1 VFETVLRL
9 VKSCVFR
16 PLDRRQASGHTLR
29 CVRYEPTVIYNLV
42 QPPGIHPVHTIPNN
56 YTMAGKRTV
65 DIRLAFEQYDMIPGP
80 AGKKFQR
87 NLLLNGGS
95 ADTQGFSITDCF
107 LRLDDYAVQNGQPTT
122 MPPPA
127 GVLAAPGAGVPPVPA
142 GNAGQIAAALSA
154 QHAARKARLKQSFTF
169 LTSHISDSS
178 TLELLGDPLSPTLAS
193 VSHGFQD
200 AVLEHVD
207 MVYAAEDRARKGDFD
222 WPADSSDSESTEEI
236 DTAAPRP
243 RNLMPAAVALSAVAL
258 ACIAMWF
265 SAARLILVK
274 LGEALSG
281 ATIALPAGI
290 LTVLIVLLLS
300 ARAGAVGLPYDQAAI
315 AHGRTFDHVERCT
328 PLVERAYDT
337 ADGPASVGIYR
348 MCWDSGCT
356 CYCIPSE
363 DRWMLD
369 HVTDS
374 QPNIGVEVASDAV
387 LVVEAVGLIN
397 STHPPKLVCD
407 SFKIENGVK
416 IATVSAPTMS
426 RVLVTRG
433 LKKTTRL
440 GGVRPARLL
449 DGTFAYFND
458 DNTAGIAD
466 CVRFADGAYTL
477 FDGTRHEIVFR
488 QPTPLDL
495 QTYLRP
501 EMANV
506 GRSSRTPSPV
516 EVHCSLGHCSDRR
529 ISASLIV
536 MDGVDLRSFHF
547 DAALCRG
554 CRLGKT
560 QEANTRITTAP
571 SRGPPLSRNGTVP
584 RPSTSGYNRF
594 GHRIDSD
601 ICTSMPRSWP
611 HGFTA
616 MMNFCDRY
624 SAEFFLSFLLLGE
637 MRASAWGVTRPW
649 LVRSEGRPSGGTPRA
664 CRT

>member
-1 VFETVLRL
+1 MPRRYSATMPFRRFEPGTPRPTQGQLQAARELLERELLETEDADAERADAVTETELVVTDAARATTQQPVPSASRTKLSESQVLR
-9 VKSCVFR
+9 
-16 PLDRRQASGHTLR
+16 
-29 CVRYEPTVIYNLV
+29 
-42 QPPGIHPVHTIPNN
+42 
-56 YTMAGKRTV
+56 
-65 DIRLAFEQYDMIPGP
+65 
-80 AGKKFQR
+80 
-87 NLLLNGGS
+87 
-95 ADTQGFSITDCF
+95 ADTLENTAVISCLNSVRDPSTTTVKDAGGRAAPSASLLALKNREIAMPSVFSSVDFYSEFGSSATEVA
-107 LRLDDYAVQNGQPTT
+107 LPTPQPTT
-122 MPPPA
+122 LGDLPTA
-127 GVLAAPGAGVPPVPA
+127 VLARIVGLAAGADV
-142 GNAGQIAAALSA
+142 L
-154 QHAARKARLKQSFTF
+154 F
-169 LTSHISDSS
+169 
-178 TLELLGDPLSPTLAS
+178 TLAR
-193 VSHGFQD
+193 VSHGFED

-222 WPADSSDSESTEEI
+222 WPADSSDSDSSTEEI
-236 DTAAPRP
+236 DTATPRP
-243 RNLMPAAVALSAVAL
+243 RSLKPAAMALGAVTL

-300 ARAGAVGLPYDQAAI
+300 ARAGAVGLPYDRAAI
-315 AHGRTFDHVERCT
+315 ARHGRTFDYIERCT

-433 LKKTTRL
+433 LKRTTRL

-466 CVRFADGAYTL
+466 CVSGS
-477 FDGTRHEIVFR
+477 
-488 QPTPLDL
+488 P
-495 QTYLRP
+495 
-501 EMANV
+501 MAH
-506 GRSSRTPSPV
+506 TPS
-516 EVHCSLGHCSDRR
+516 STALGMKS
-529 ISASLIV
+529 S
-536 MDGVDLRSFHF
+536 
-547 DAALCRG
+547 
-554 CRLGKT
+554 
-560 QEANTRITTAP
+560 
-571 SRGPPLSRNGTVP
+571 
-584 RPSTSGYNRF
+584 SGSQR
-594 GHRIDSD
+594 
-601 ICTSMPRSWP
+601 C
-611 HGFTA
+611 
-616 MMNFCDRY
+616 
-624 SAEFFLSFLLLGE
+624 
-637 MRASAWGVTRPW
+637 
-649 LVRSEGRPSGGTPRA
+649 
-664 CRT
+664 

>member
-1 VFETVLRL
+1 
-9 VKSCVFR
+9 
-16 PLDRRQASGHTLR
+16 
-29 CVRYEPTVIYNLV
+29 
-42 QPPGIHPVHTIPNN
+42 
-56 YTMAGKRTV
+56 
-65 DIRLAFEQYDMIPGP
+65 
-80 AGKKFQR
+80 
-87 NLLLNGGS
+87 
-95 ADTQGFSITDCF
+95 
-107 LRLDDYAVQNGQPTT
+107 
-122 MPPPA
+122 
-127 GVLAAPGAGVPPVPA
+127 
-142 GNAGQIAAALSA
+142 
-154 QHAARKARLKQSFTF
+154 
-169 LTSHISDSS
+169 
-178 TLELLGDPLSPTLAS
+178 
-193 VSHGFQD
+193 
-200 AVLEHVD
+200 

-222 WPADSSDSESTEEI
+222 WPADSSGSECSTEEI
-236 DTAAPRP
+236 DTATPRP
-243 RNLMPAAVALSAVAL
+243 RSLMPAAMALGAVTL
-258 ACIAMWF
+258 ACIVMWF

-300 ARAGAVGLPYDQAAI
+300 ARAGAVGLPYDRAAI
-315 AHGRTFDHVERCT
+315 ARHGRTFDYIERCT

-416 IATVSAPTMS
+416 LATVSAPTMS

-433 LKKTTRL
+433 LKRTTRL

-506 GRSSRTPSPV
+506 GRSSR
-516 EVHCSLGHCSDRR
+516 
-529 ISASLIV
+529 A
-536 MDGVDLRSFHF
+536 
-547 DAALCRG
+547 
-554 CRLGKT
+554 
-560 QEANTRITTAP
+560 
-571 SRGPPLSRNGTVP
+571 
-584 RPSTSGYNRF
+584 
-594 GHRIDSD
+594 
-601 ICTSMPRSWP
+601 
-611 HGFTA
+611 
-616 MMNFCDRY
+616 
-624 SAEFFLSFLLLGE
+624 
-637 MRASAWGVTRPW
+637 
-649 LVRSEGRPSGGTPRA
+649 
-664 CRT
+664 